1 MGIMNVILKLKGY
14 HQLFPKPIYFITSY
28 FPWTPLWF
36 KYACLPSEGV
46 ASSNF
51 ILPLKAAAS
60 VLDLKTLED
69 SLLFLTVL
77 AYLIRHSVN
86 LQIFFYPYSLVSYL
100 QQTNQYF
107 SPSQLWRNYKMIKTA
122 ETLWIFTDK
131 WEKSQLWSPY

>member
-1 MGIMNVILKLKGY
+1 MNVILKLKGY
-14 HQLFPKPIYFITSY
+14 HQLFPKPIYFIKSY
-28 FPWTPLWF
+28 FPWRPLWF
-36 KYACLPSEGV
+36 KYVCLPSEGV

-107 SPSQLWRNYKMIKTA
+107 SPSQL
-122 ETLWIFTDK
+122 
-131 WEKSQLWSPY
+131 